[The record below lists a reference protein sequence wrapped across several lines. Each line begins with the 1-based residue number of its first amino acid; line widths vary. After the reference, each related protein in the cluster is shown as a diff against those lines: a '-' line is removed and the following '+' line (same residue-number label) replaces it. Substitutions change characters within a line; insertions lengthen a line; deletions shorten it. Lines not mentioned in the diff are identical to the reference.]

1 MSEYKNAKYLK
12 NLANENYAVEVE
24 INGVVSQVPITDN
37 LNTDWL
43 EVQKLV
49 ASGELTIAAGTDY
62 D

>member
-12 NLANENYAVEVE
+12 NLSNENFAVEVE
-24 INGVVSQVPITDN
+24 IDGVASQVPVTDDS
-37 LNTDWL
+37 NTDWI

-49 ASGELTIAAGTDY
+49 ASGKLTIAAGTDY

>member
-12 NLANENYAVEVE
+12 NLSNENFAVEVE
-24 INGVVSQVPITDN
+24 INGVISQVPVTDN

-43 EVQKLV
+43 EIQRLV
-49 ASGELTIAAGTDY
+49 TSGKLTIAAGTDY